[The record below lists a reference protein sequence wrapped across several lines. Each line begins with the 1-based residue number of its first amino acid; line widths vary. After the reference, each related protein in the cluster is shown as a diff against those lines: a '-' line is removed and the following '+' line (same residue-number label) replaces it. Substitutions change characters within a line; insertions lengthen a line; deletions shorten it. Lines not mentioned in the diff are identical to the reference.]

1 MFVTKLFYSIVK
13 QFKKSIRYE
22 LFFIFVVVI
31 SIPIVFF
38 ISLSYRMA
46 SSSIEKDFIK
56 YKIDINS
63 QIIKNIDE
71 NTKNLTRQ
79 SMAVYAN
86 LDDLALVLN
95 TTDEKIDTNYL
106 ESYNRMSNYFQS
118 VLQSNDKIDSIA
130 LIDVN
135 GKVIHYLNHFGSSLN
150 LHSVQEEKWF
160 KDALSYKG
168 FPIIIEPHVN
178 EFSDTGALAKT
189 AVISIA
195 RAIINLENSSN
206 KPMGVLVFDQ
216 SLKQFQNIYEN
227 IQTQKDEVLIVTGK
241 TGNII
246 YSNKPIGS
254 ELNKNLSSIIN
265 NKKGNYFDYYINK
278 KNTLVTYAHSL
289 DFEWNII
296 SLVPYTSLQSKT
308 LYLKNIYIS
317 LLIAVLV
324 LGLILSFIFTK
335 IATSPLEKLT
345 FSFKSLQN
353 GDFSTRI
360 ETKGENEFSQIV
372 YTFNNMV
379 ANIQKLIKEKY
390 EMTLLHKQAELTALQ
405 NQINPHFLYNT
416 LTSIKSVI
424 DYGDSHNASLM
435 IESLSDIFRYCLN
448 KGTDTVEFQQ
458 ELDHIQKYLYIQK
471 LRFGDKFHVFYDIDE
486 DVMHLHMLRLTLQPI
501 VENAIYHGFE
511 SIQQNGELRITAKL
525 FQNKFYIY
533 IYDNGVGIPKE
544 KLEEINSLILL
555 ENKHVPEK
563 LGIYNVNARI
573 RNYFGDEYGLKILS
587 TVDVNTTVKIILPTN

>member
-563 LGIYNVNARI
+563 LGIHNVNARI
-573 RNYFGDEYGLKILS
+573 RNYFGDDYGLKILS